1 MQPEVFKI
9 TTIPIDIRV
18 NPAKTVAEWRVVFFV
33 VTAVAV
39 GLWFLSVLQDL
50 YAFRSGTWQPESR
63 IWLLDVDVEVSVFT
77 WVSILAF
84 YSVAIVLAY
93 IGLCLDTARARNR
106 AFWIGLSLVFLAL
119 SLDEHS
125 GIHEKLSGL
134 IAAYVQGS
142 GLLHFAWAAP
152 AGILSLLGLAA
163 VLPLIR
169 ALPARVFAMMLVSAL
184 VFLCGAVVLEMI
196 GGAIAEGA
204 GIASRAYRVET
215 NLEEMAELGGLLL
228 FLYALMLFIETASPA
243 GRGPG
248 TAGTR
253 GAADPGD
260 QGSGRADGAPASRA
274 NSAS

>member
-9 TTIPIDIRV
+9 ATVPLDIRV
-18 NPAKTVAEWRVVFFV
+18 NPAKTLLKWRVVLFV

-50 YAFRSGTWQPESR
+50 YAFRSGTWQPQGR

-93 IGLCLDTARARNR
+93 IGLCLDTARPRNR

-163 VLPLIR
+163 VVPFIR
-169 ALPARVFAMMLVSAL
+169 ALPGRVFALMLVSAL

-196 GGAIAEGA
+196 GGAIAESA
-204 GIASRAYRVET
+204 GIASRAYRVAT

-228 FLYALMLFIETASPA
+228 FMYALMLFIETASPA

-248 TAGTR
+248 TR
-253 GAADPGD
+253 SAADPGN
-260 QGSGRADGAPASRA
+260 QGSGGADGAPASRA